1 MKFKSFTFE
10 LFLWERHQGV
20 LHDVFDHLVP
30 SVLELLEYSL
40 IYFRRIA
47 YQESTQT
54 FGVISMRIEVLDPA
68 TNTTR
73 PLHPS
78 ASTMAQNITSSVT
91 AAMPG
96 TSAGSSAGNRGAA
109 DGITFG
115 DEVERSSLLI
125 IDQHTFEG
133 T

>member
-1 MKFKSFTFE
+1 MRFFFHSFF
-10 LFLWERHQGV
+10 
-20 LHDVFDHLVP
+20 P
-30 SVLELLEYSL
+30 S
-40 IYFRRIA
+40 RRIA

-54 FGVISMRIEVLDPA
+54 FGVISMRIEVLDPG

-78 ASTMAQNITSSVT
+78 ASTMAQNVTSSGSSSL
-91 AAMPG
+91 P
-96 TSAGSSAGNRGAA
+96 GSSAPSSNRATA

-115 DEVERSSLLI
+115 DEVEKSSLLI

-133 T
+133 NVSKQSRNAKFSYLLSSLSLQPGTLGWTKSA